1 MRLTILIILCIS
13 ISFIMKAQPLSSD
26 GDYTNLE
33 IGVISC
39 KDTLNFVQYKDYTI
53 TSLNNRFNV
62 DIKILKD
69 GIEDNYNKSSGA
81 RSINYIDNSKHP
93 FFVSRYNSREN
104 VLKVIIIKRRK
115 KMIVLFK
122 ITEHR
127 DYIPW
132 NIKMYIPFKKG
143 TYEVSNPKNP
153 KLLKI

>member
-1 MRLTILIILCIS
+1 MRLIILMILCIS

-33 IGVISC
+33 IGIISC
-39 KDTLNFVQYKDYTI
+39 KDTVNFVQHKDYKI

-62 DIKILKD
+62 DIKILKN
-69 GIEDNYNKSSGA
+69 GIENNYIKSSGA
-81 RSINYIDNSKHP
+81 RSINYISNTKHP
-93 FFVSRYNSREN
+93 FFVSRYNSKEN
-104 VLKVIIIKRRK
+104 ILKVIITKRRK

-122 ITEHR
+122 IDEHR

-132 NIKMYIPFKKG
+132 DIKMYIPFKKG
-143 TYEVSNPKNP
+143 TYEVTNPKNP